1 MGVLDVDVY
10 NQEITV
16 DELRKRGYVCE
27 NCWVWAKLISTSPTN
42 RYEAGYVKV
51 IYYDKPYRKMRQAY
65 IRRPGEN
72 GRYVNCSL
80 IDNPDNFDIT
90 MLENELRTWL
100 ESHARKI

>member
-10 NQEITV
+10 NQEITD
-16 DELRKRGYVCE
+16 DELRRRGYVYE
-27 NCWVWAKLISTSPTN
+27 NNWIWVKLIMSPPTN
-42 RYEAGYVKV
+42 RYGAGYVKV
-51 IYYDKPYRKMRQAY
+51 IRYDTHDRKVRQAY

-80 IDNPDNFDIT
+80 IDNPDNFDLT

-100 ESHARKI
+100 ESHTRKI